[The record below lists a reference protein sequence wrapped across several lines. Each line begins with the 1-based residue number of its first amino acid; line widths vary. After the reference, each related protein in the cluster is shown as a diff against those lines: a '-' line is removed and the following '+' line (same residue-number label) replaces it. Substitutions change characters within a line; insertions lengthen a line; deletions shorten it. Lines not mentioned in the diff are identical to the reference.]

1 MLETQVW
8 SLGRED
14 PLDKGMTT
22 HSSTHAW
29 RIPGTED
36 EPSGLWSVGLQRV
49 GQDSETFTLE
59 TFQGEKKKKEKD
71 DQEQN
76 EVQTE

>member
-1 MLETQVW
+1 
-8 SLGRED
+8 
-14 PLDKGMTT
+14 MTT

-36 EPSGLWSVGLQRV
+36 EPSGLRSVGLQRV